1 MRRNGS
7 SSFEGEIRSSALGG
21 KGSNGGSRSSA
32 LWGKKGGRSFVASA
46 ATLVALLVPVAAASA
61 ASDAR
66 SAGRDEDTALVP
78 ASLLAQAQAHPDQLF
93 DVIVQG
99 DDGKSSSDVASDV
112 ASENGKLKKKF
123 LTLSGVEASVAG
135 KDLLK
140 LARHSHVLAITP
152 NAQAKV
158 AAYQSNEVW
167 RKTVKADQLW
177 GSALSPAPQ
186 APAIAIVDSGVD
198 ASKVADFGAR
208 VVAQV
213 DLTGAGTADLNGHG
227 TMVAG
232 LAAGSSSSYPG
243 VARNAPVVSLRT
255 ANAQGMLKTSDL
267 ISAADWILANK
278 ARYNVRVANFSLK
291 SAGET
296 TFRYD
301 PLDKAVEKLWFSG
314 VVVVAAAGNHGNG
327 GPVSMSYA
335 PGNDPFVITVGALDT
350 RGTSSA
356 ADDTAPA
363 WSAYGHT
370 ADGFQKPDL
379 GAPGRFIVGP
389 VPAGSTLATTAPER
403 IVAPGYMWMSGTS
416 LAAPIVSGAAAQL
429 LARHPEWTPDQV
441 KGALMSTA
449 SATLAGAADGKGEL
463 SAAAAASATSPA
475 NPNAALEKYVSNGSF
490 NQAAWTRAASTGQF
504 QADWLAT
511 DWLATD
517 WLQTDWLATGWLQTD
532 RLQTDWLQSDWLE

>member
-1 MRRNGS
+1 MQGDRG
-7 SSFEGEIRSSALGG
+7 FEGEIRSSALWG

-32 LWGKKGGRSFVASA
+32 LWGKKGGRSI
-46 ATLVALLVPVAAASA
+46 ATLTATVVALMVPVAVASA
-61 ASDAR
+61 ASDSR
-66 SAGRDEDTALVP
+66 SAVRDENMALVP
-78 ASLLAQAQAHPDQLF
+78 ASLLAQAQANPDQSF

-99 DDGKSSSDVASDV
+99 EQGRSSSDIGDDV
-112 ASENGKLKKKF
+112 KSENGKLKKKF
-123 LTLSGVEASVAG
+123 LTLSGVEATVTG

-140 LARHSHVLAITP
+140 LARNSHVLAITP

-158 AAYQSNEVW
+158 AAYSSNEVW
-167 RKTVKADQLW
+167 RKSVKADQLW
-177 GSALSPAPQ
+177 GSTLNPAPQ

-198 ASKVADFGAR
+198 ASKASDFGAR

-232 LAAGSSSSYPG
+232 IAAGNSSAYPG
-243 VARNAPVVSLRT
+243 VARNAPIVSLR
-255 ANAQGMLKTSDL
+255 AADAQGMLKTSDL

-278 ARYNVRVANFSLK
+278 AQYNIRVANFSLK

-301 PLDKAVEKLWFSG
+301 PLDKAVEKLWFKG

-350 RGTSSA
+350 RGTSWA
-356 ADDTAPA
+356 LDDTAPS
-363 WSAYGHT
+363 WSAYGT
-370 ADGFQKPDL
+370 SADGFKKPDL

-389 VPAGSTLATTAPER
+389 VPMGSTLPSTAPDR
-403 IVAPGYMWMSGTS
+403 VLAPGYMWMSGTS
-416 LAAPIVSGAAAQL
+416 LAAPIVAGAAAQI
-429 LARHPEWTPDQV
+429 LARHPDWTPDQV

-449 SATLAGAADGKGEL
+449 AGTLAGAADGKGEVN
-463 SAAAAASATSPA
+463 AAAAANLSSPA
-475 NPNAALEKYVSNGSF
+475 NPNAALDKYVSAGAF
-490 NQAAWTRAASTGQF
+490 DQDAWAQAAASGQF
-504 QADWLAT
+504 QTDWLATDWLATDWLAT

-517 WLQTDWLATGWLQTD
+517 WLQTDWL
-532 RLQTDWLQSDWLE
+532 QTDWLQSDWLE